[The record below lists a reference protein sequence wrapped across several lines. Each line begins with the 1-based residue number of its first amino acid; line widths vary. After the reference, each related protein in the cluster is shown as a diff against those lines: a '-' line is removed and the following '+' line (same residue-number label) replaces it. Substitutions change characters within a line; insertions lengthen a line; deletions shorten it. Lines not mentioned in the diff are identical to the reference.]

1 MATPP
6 CPQGEFE
13 NVACASRDIVT
24 SGFEL
29 VWYRTGM
36 ARLLAARKK
45 IVAIGDFLA
54 RNPALRAV
62 GRRTPLLSFLDGGMR
77 FSGAG
82 ADAPWHALVLGA
94 PREEH
99 EAIDRAFP
107 EFKKLFV
114 AKRVKP
120 GRIYEELTRRS
131 GTALLA
137 WGVSAGPQLAKLQS
151 RGIDDHPVLYID
163 RAPVDIADPAG
174 NLSGYVLDWTG
185 LYSNSRRASDLET
198 ILNDFPFI
206 DHPELLAATTTLV
219 RTRFANSTL
228 GGPVVVVCQHRS
240 DPPALFA
247 GATHPEAR
255 VLVEMARAENP
266 RSDIRIIQVCP
277 AENAF
282 AKHRQELEK
291 LGEITPADA
300 VEAVLAHASRLY
312 VASADLGFQALL
324 RGVPVTTVGGPFY
337 AGWGL
342 TDDRR
347 PVPRRQRSL
356 GLGALAAGVLVLYG
370 RFLRSGSLVSP
381 VSEPD
386 AGPRN

>member
-1 MATPP
+1 
-6 CPQGEFE
+6 
-13 NVACASRDIVT
+13 
-24 SGFEL
+24 
-29 VWYRTGM
+29 M

-54 RNPALRAV
+54 RNPVLRAV
-62 GRRTPLLSFLDGGMR
+62 GRRSRLLSFLDGGMR
-77 FSGAG
+77 FGVAG
-82 ADAPWHALVLGA
+82 ANAPWFALVLGA

-107 EFKKLFV
+107 EFRKLFV

-120 GRIYEELTRRS
+120 GRIHDELTRRS

-137 WGVSAGPQLAKLQS
+137 WGVAAGPQLAKLQA
-151 RGIDDHPVLYID
+151 RGLDGHPVVYID

-174 NLSGYVLDWTG
+174 DLSGYVLDWTG

-198 ILNDFPFI
+198 ILNNFPFI
-206 DHPELLAATTTLV
+206 DHPELLAAATTLV
-219 RTRFANSTL
+219 RTRFVKSTL
-228 GGPVVVVCQHRS
+228 SGPVVVVCQHRS

-255 VLVEMARAENP
+255 TLVDLARSENP
-266 RSDIRIIQVCP
+266 NCEIRIIQVCP
-277 AENAF
+277 TGNAQ

-291 LGEITPADA
+291 LGEITVPDA
-300 VEAVLAHASRLY
+300 VAELLGRAVRVY

-324 RGVPVTTVGGPFY
+324 GGIPVTTVGGPFY

-370 RFLRSGSLVSP
+370 RFLRSGALVSP
-381 VSEPD
+381 VSEPE
-386 AGPRN
+386 AGPKK